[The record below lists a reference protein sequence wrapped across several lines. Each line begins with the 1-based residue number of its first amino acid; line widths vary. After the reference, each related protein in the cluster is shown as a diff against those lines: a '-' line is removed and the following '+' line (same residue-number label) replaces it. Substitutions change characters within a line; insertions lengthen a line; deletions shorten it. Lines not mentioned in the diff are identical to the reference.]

1 MTAGQILLEIG
12 HCVHIYGMGQSMLG
26 APQPHTVRRTKRQ
39 LQDDEIT
46 IDGRGTCVDGS
57 THSRDII
64 DPTTTRPVEAKAFE
78 ESSKFEHCIL
88 ARTQQNITM
97 MRSEGRSYEY
107 SNEIDASRGVRTIR

>member
-46 IDGRGTCVDGS
+46 IDGRG
-57 THSRDII
+57 
-64 DPTTTRPVEAKAFE
+64 
-78 ESSKFEHCIL
+78 
-88 ARTQQNITM
+88 IT
-97 MRSEGRSYEY
+97 
-107 SNEIDASRGVRTIR
+107 